1 MSGIFY
7 REPFNAENN
16 TPLTNLIE
24 GLGGPAVGMFN
35 KYTDRAVQLFQ
46 DGELWRG
53 TEAVMP
59 SFVANGLR
67 TARYL
72 LEDGPRTMRGD
83 AILEDISPFHLAGQ
97 FFGFQPA
104 SYAQQLAIN
113 SQQRGMDN
121 AINRQRSRLL
131 SRLYRARRA
140 LDFEDYQEVME
151 DIQEFNREAPT
162 PDQRITRDT
171 IRRSLNSHRA
181 TTARTV
187 NGIAYSTT
195 NERWLRQT
203 ATDYGPASFLD

>member
-1 MSGIFY
+1 
-7 REPFNAENN
+7 
-16 TPLTNLIE
+16 
-24 GLGGPAVGMFN
+24 MFN
-35 KYTDRAVQLFQ
+35 KYTDRAFQLFQ
-46 DGELWRG
+46 DGEIWRG

-67 TARYL
+67 TIRVIQD
-72 LEDGPRTMRGD
+72 DGFLTMRGD
-83 AILEDISPFHLAGQ
+83 AIVDDISPFHLAGQ

-104 SYAQQLAIN
+104 EYAQQLAIN

-131 SRLYRARRA
+131 SRLYRAYRA
-140 LDFEDYQEVME
+140 RDLEEYREVMA
-151 DIQEFNREAPT
+151 DIQEFNREVPT
-162 PDQRITRDT
+162 PDQRIERTN
-171 IRRSLNSHRA
+171 IRQSLNSHRA

-203 ATDYGPASFLD
+203 ATDYGPVSFLD